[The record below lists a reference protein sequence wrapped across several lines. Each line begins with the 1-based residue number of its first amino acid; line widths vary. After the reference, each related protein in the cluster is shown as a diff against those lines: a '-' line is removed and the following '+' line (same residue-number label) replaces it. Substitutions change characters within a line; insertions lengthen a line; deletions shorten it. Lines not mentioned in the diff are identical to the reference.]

1 MGPLKRSKAGNINI
15 VVICDQKTK
24 YAWFRATRNQEAI
37 VLAPILV
44 KIQMEFGIFEQILSD
59 QGRNYESHLIAQMS
73 ELMDINKK
81 RTTPFHAMG
90 DGLSERQNQS
100 LIKMIKT
107 NINDDH
113 SNWDEILPQLQYA
126 YNVSTHATTGVSPF
140 YMIFG
145 REPKCPLDLMIKK
158 PEVDLPTTNE
168 EYIINLRDNFRKA
181 FEIAA
186 KNTEI
191 KVELSRIQYNR
202 TSFACMFEPGQ
213 KVWVRDFKPDP
224 SLCRKFCNAWKG
236 PFTVI
241 QRIDEAI
248 YKLKPDKAKGRTIT
262 MHRNNLKSYTPRI
275 VAELT
280 MDDDK
285 VKITAENKVTKS
297 EKPKRQT
304 DKPMKQ
310 IAKASLIEEVA
321 EPKQMR
327 LRPRTATKAKPTET
341 TNKPIVQQPK
351 ATSSYTPVQ
360 LDNNPTPKRRGRP
373 KKNSSINNHINV
385 PKRPKGRPPK
395 QATTVKRKAHTKT
408 TKRLQLRH
416 RPSVK
421 AQPRRAKQRQPM

>member
-1 MGPLKRSKAGNINI
+1 
-15 VVICDQKTK
+15 
-24 YAWFRATRNQEAI
+24 
-37 VLAPILV
+37 
-44 KIQMEFGIFEQILSD
+44 
-59 QGRNYESHLIAQMS
+59 
-73 ELMDINKK
+73 
-81 RTTPFHAMG
+81 
-90 DGLSERQNQS
+90 
-100 LIKMIKT
+100 
-107 NINDDH
+107 
-113 SNWDEILPQLQYA
+113 
-126 YNVSTHATTGVSPF
+126 
-140 YMIFG
+140 
-145 REPKCPLDLMIKK
+145 
-158 PEVDLPTTNE
+158 
-168 EYIINLRDNFRKA
+168 
-181 FEIAA
+181 
-186 KNTEI
+186 
-191 KVELSRIQYNR
+191 
-202 TSFACMFEPGQ
+202 MFEPGQ

-395 QATTVKRKAHTKT
+395 QTSTVKRKAHTKT

-421 AQPRRAKQRQPM
+421 AQTRRAKQRQPM